1 MPVAFSRGTRWLIA
15 LGSVAG
21 LGLVALAVL
30 HTPSVRARMLVWLA
44 ARLEPAGI
52 VLHADRLDYNLAR
65 LDVRLH
71 NVTLATSRTS
81 TAPFLRADDVH
92 ATFGWSTLAG
102 RIDVAL
108 FEVVHPRLLLARTAD

>member
-1 MPVAFSRGTRWLIA
+1 MPVALVRRTRWLIA
-15 LGSVAG
+15 FGSVAV

-30 HTPSVRARMLVWLA
+30 HTPPVRARMLGWIA
-44 ARLEPAGI
+44 SRLEPAGL
-52 VLHADRLDYNLAR
+52 VFHADRLDYNLAR

-102 RIDVAL
+102 RIDVAR
-108 FEVVHPRLLLARTAD
+108 FEVVH